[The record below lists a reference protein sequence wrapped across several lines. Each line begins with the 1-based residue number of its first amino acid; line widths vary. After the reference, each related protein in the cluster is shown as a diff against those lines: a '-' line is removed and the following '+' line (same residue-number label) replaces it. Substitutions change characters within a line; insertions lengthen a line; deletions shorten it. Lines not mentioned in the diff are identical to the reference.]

1 MKFSKF
7 KAGLALSSA
16 LVLAAL
22 TGCGTANNTSPS
34 NSTSASSSISGSDS
48 SSSNEHTSFFVKDNG
63 DGTKVIKDIDGT
75 EVTVPTKPERIA
87 DLWHANNQVVLLLG
101 GADKLVA
108 TTTNVKSLAWFKK
121 IYPGIENIDAPVK
134 GTDVNME
141 QLSADKPEVLLASNK
156 DQVSKA
162 AETGIP
168 SVHVEFQN
176 FTDLKRTVELTAE
189 VIGTPEAIAKAK
201 QYIAY
206 LEKNEKLVQ
215 DRLKDVKD
223 KPKVL
228 HISGGS
234 DLTKVDGSKS
244 LIGEWMKLTGAE
256 NSLDGV
262 ENLKNVSLE
271 QIIASNPDIIII
283 GGSDAQKGVDAIKS
297 DPAWADVP
305 AVKNNKILK
314 NPVGTFNWDRYSA
327 EEALQILW
335 AAQQFH
341 PEQFQDINLVK
352 ETQDFYKTYYGY
364 DLTEEDANRILSGQG
379 PVS

>member
-228 HISGGS
+228 HGGS

>member
-7 KAGLALSSA
+7 KAGIALSSS
-16 LVLAAL
+16 LLLAVL
-22 TGCGTANNTSPS
+22 TGCGAANNTSS
-34 NSTSASSSISGSDS
+34 SDSASASSSISAS

-63 DGTKVIKDIDGT
+63 DGTKVIKDIDGK
-75 EVTVPTKPERIA
+75 EVTVPTNPERIA

-101 GADKLVA
+101 GADKLVS

-121 IYPGIENIDAPVK
+121 VYPGIENVDAPVK
-134 GTDVNME
+134 DTDVNME
-141 QLSADKPEVLLASNK
+141 QLLADKPDVLLASNK

-162 AETGIP
+162 SEAGIP

-176 FTDLKRTVELTAE
+176 FADLKRTVELTAE
-189 VIGTPEAIAKAK
+189 VIGTPDAIAKAK
-201 QYIAY
+201 QYTEY

-244 LIGEWMKLTGAE
+244 LIGEWMNLTGAE

-271 QIIASNPDIIII
+271 QIIASKPDIIII
-283 GGSDAQKGVDAIKS
+283 GGADAQKGVDAIKS

-305 AVKNNKILK
+305 AVKNDKILK

-341 PEQFQDINLVK
+341 PEQFQDIDLVK

-364 DLTEEDANRILSGQG
+364 DLTEDEANRIISGQG
-379 PVS
+379 PES

>member
-141 QLSADKPEVLLASNK
+141 QLSADKPRGAF
-156 DQVSKA
+156 
-162 AETGIP
+162 G
-168 SVHVEFQN
+168 
-176 FTDLKRTVELTAE
+176 LK
-189 VIGTPEAIAKAK
+189 
-201 QYIAY
+201 
-206 LEKNEKLVQ
+206 
-215 DRLKDVKD
+215 
-223 KPKVL
+223 
-228 HISGGS
+228 
-234 DLTKVDGSKS
+234 
-244 LIGEWMKLTGAE
+244 
-256 NSLDGV
+256 
-262 ENLKNVSLE
+262 
-271 QIIASNPDIIII
+271 
-283 GGSDAQKGVDAIKS
+283 
-297 DPAWADVP
+297 
-305 AVKNNKILK
+305 
-314 NPVGTFNWDRYSA
+314 
-327 EEALQILW
+327 
-335 AAQQFH
+335 
-341 PEQFQDINLVK
+341 
-352 ETQDFYKTYYGY
+352 
-364 DLTEEDANRILSGQG
+364 
-379 PVS
+379 

>member
-1 MKFSKF
+1 MTHHKLRAS
-7 KAGLALSSA
+7 LALL
-16 LVLAAL
+16 LVFL
-22 TGCGTANNTSPS
+22 TGCGTANNTAPS
-34 NSTSASSSISGSDS
+34 NSTSISNNAAAGGTSDNS
-48 SSSNEHTSFFVKDNG
+48 EATQHTEFFVKDNG

-121 IYPGIENIDAPVK
+121 IYPGIENVDAPVK

-244 LIGEWMKLTGAE
+244 LIGEWMKLTW
-256 NSLDGV
+256 NRLLHLIQTLSLSV
-262 ENLKNVSLE
+262 VQMPK
-271 QIIASNPDIIII
+271 
-283 GGSDAQKGVDAIKS
+283 KG
-297 DPAWADVP
+297 
-305 AVKNNKILK
+305 
-314 NPVGTFNWDRYSA
+314 
-327 EEALQILW
+327 
-335 AAQQFH
+335 
-341 PEQFQDINLVK
+341 
-352 ETQDFYKTYYGY
+352 
-364 DLTEEDANRILSGQG
+364 
-379 PVS
+379 